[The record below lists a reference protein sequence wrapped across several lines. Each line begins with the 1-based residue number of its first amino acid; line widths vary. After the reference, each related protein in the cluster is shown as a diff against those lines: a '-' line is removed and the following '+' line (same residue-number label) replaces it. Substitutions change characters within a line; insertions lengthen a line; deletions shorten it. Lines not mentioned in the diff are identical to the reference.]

1 MTPDLSWRSRAL
13 ILTAAWLVVLGVMLL
28 VGLLLTHPQR
38 SSVGVWDD
46 DVERW
51 LADHRT
57 GGLDTAASVG
67 TSLANTVI
75 GLALGIVVA
84 VAVSWWQRSWRP
96 ALYVAVLLAG
106 AFALYVVCTQLVPRD
121 RPPVRILDPGLVP
134 DHSFPSGHTITSVV
148 VYGGTALLLAHLAP
162 GARRWVGVLL
172 VVPPVV
178 AVSRLYQ
185 GAHHP
190 TDVLTALVLATVW
203 LAVVARV
210 LLPPVRTRSTHP
222 DDARSGSV
230 PA

>member
-1 MTPDLSWRSRAL
+1 MTPDASWRTRAL
-13 ILTAAWLVVLGVMLL
+13 TLTVAWVVVLGLMLL
-28 VGLLLTHPQR
+28 VGQLLTGPLE
-38 SSVGVWDD
+38 SSVGGWDD

-67 TSLANTVI
+67 TFLANTVF
-75 GLALGIVVA
+75 GLALGVVVA
-84 VAVSWWQRSWRP
+84 VAVSVWQRSLRP
-96 ALYVAVLLAG
+96 ALYVVVLLAG
-106 AFALYVVCTQLVPRD
+106 AFALYVACTQLVPRD

-162 GARRWVGVLL
+162 AARRWLVVLL
-172 VVPPVV
+172 LVPPVV
-178 AVSRLYQ
+178 AASRLYQ

-190 TDVLTALVLATVW
+190 TDVLTALVLASVW

-210 LLPPVRTRSTHP
+210 LLPLVEPRSTST
-222 DDARSGSV
+222 DEARRGSV